1 MPESDTTTLKT
12 QYAARVTADLNQNT
26 AEQARIQEEIEALQ
40 AQLASLE
47 QDHELLVGVRSAL
60 GGENPAPK
68 TVPAARRSVMK
79 PGSTDA
85 KNTTRTPSTKK
96 TAAKKAAANKTPA
109 NKTPATG
116 PAQKGPT
123 LTDLVHQH
131 LSGQT
136 EPRTAAEIAK
146 ALADAHPER
155 NINDNL
161 VRTTT
166 ERLVARSKVARAK
179 QGATVFYTATKSAE
193 NTAALEPAEATA

>member
-12 QYAARVTADLNQNT
+12 QYEARVAADLNENA
-26 AEQARIQEEIEALQ
+26 AEQERIQAEIEALQ

-47 QDHELLVGVRSAL
+47 QDHELLVGMRSAL
-60 GGENPAPK
+60 GGETAKPQ
-68 TVPAARRSVMK
+68 TVPAARRTVKK
-79 PGSTDA
+79 PGSATA
-85 KNTTRTPSTKK
+85 KATRTSSAKK
-96 TAAKKAAANKTPA
+96 TATRKTAA

-116 PAQKGPT
+116 LAHKGPT

-166 ERLVARSKVARAK
+166 ERLVARSKVVRAK
-179 QGATVFYTATKSAE
+179 QGATVFYTTAKSAE
-193 NTAALEPAEATA
+193 DTAALKPAEATD

>member
-12 QYAARVTADLNQNT
+12 QYAARVAADLNQN
-26 AEQARIQEEIEALQ
+26 ADEQQRIQAEIEALQ
-40 AQLASLE
+40 AQLALLE
-47 QDHELLVGVRSAL
+47 QDHELLVGMRSAL
-60 GGENPAPK
+60 GGETAEPK
-68 TVPAARRSVMK
+68 TVPAARRTVKK
-79 PGSTDA
+79 PGSATA
-85 KNTTRTPSTKK
+85 NTTRTPSARKASVSK
-96 TAAKKAAANKTPA
+96 TAA

-146 ALADAHPER
+146 ALAEAQPER

-166 ERLVARSKVARAK
+166 ERLVARSKVVRAK
-179 QGATVFYTATKSAE
+179 QGATVFYTTAKSAE
-193 NTAALEPAEATA
+193 DTAALKPAEATA

>member
-1 MPESDTTTLKT
+1 MPESDNTTLKT
-12 QYAARVTADLNQNT
+12 QYAARVAADLNQNT
-26 AEQARIQEEIEALQ
+26 AEQERIQAEIEALQ

-47 QDHELLVGVRSAL
+47 QDRELLVGMRSAL
-60 GGENPAPK
+60 GGETAELK
-68 TVPAARRSVMK
+68 TVPAARRTVEK
-79 PGSTDA
+79 PGSGTA
-85 KNTTRTPSTKK
+85 TTTRTPSAKKSAARK
-96 TAAKKAAANKTPA
+96 TAA

-116 PAQKGPT
+116 PAQKAPT

-146 ALADAHPER
+146 ALAEAHPER

-166 ERLVARSKVARAK
+166 ERLVARSRVVRAK
-179 QGATVFYTATKSAE
+179 QGATVFYTAAKSVE
-193 NTAALEPAEATA
+193 DTVALTPAEATA

>member
-12 QYAARVTADLNQNT
+12 QYAARVAADLNQNT
-26 AEQARIQEEIEALQ
+26 AEQERIQAEIEALQ

-47 QDHELLVGVRSAL
+47 QDHELLVGMRSAL
-60 GGENPAPK
+60 GGETAEPK
-68 TVPAARRSVMK
+68 TVPAARRTVKK
-79 PGSTDA
+79 PGSATA
-85 KNTTRTPSTKK
+85 KTTRTPSAKK
-96 TAAKKAAANKTPA
+96 TATSKTGANKSPA

-116 PAQKGPT
+116 LAQKGPT

-166 ERLVARSKVARAK
+166 ERLVARSKVVRAK
-179 QGATVFYTATKSAE
+179 QGATVFYTTATSAE
-193 NTAALEPAEATA
+193 NSAALKSVEATA

>member
-12 QYAARVTADLNQNT
+12 QYAARVAADLNQNT
-26 AEQARIQEEIEALQ
+26 AEQERIQAEIEALQ

-47 QDHELLVGVRSAL
+47 QDHELLVGMRSAL
-60 GGENPAPK
+60 GGETAKPE
-68 TVPAARRSVMK
+68 TVPAARRAVKK
-79 PGSTDA
+79 PGSTTA
-85 KNTTRTPSTKK
+85 KTTRTSSAKK
-96 TAAKKAAANKTPA
+96 TATRKTAA

-116 PAQKGPT
+116 LAQKGPT

-131 LSGQT
+131 LNGQT

-146 ALADAHPER
+146 ALAEAHPER

-166 ERLVARSKVARAK
+166 ERLVARSKVVRAK
-179 QGATVFYTATKSAE
+179 QGATVFYTTANSAE
-193 NTAALEPAEATA
+193 NSAALKSVEATA

>member
-12 QYAARVTADLNQNT
+12 QYAARVAADLNQNT
-26 AEQARIQEEIEALQ
+26 AEQERIQAEIEALQ

-47 QDHELLVGVRSAL
+47 QDHELLVGMRSAL
-60 GGENPAPK
+60 GGETAEPK
-68 TVPAARRSVMK
+68 TVPAARRAVKK
-79 PGSTDA
+79 PGSATA
-85 KNTTRTPSTKK
+85 KTTRTPSAKK
-96 TAAKKAAANKTPA
+96 TATRKTA
-109 NKTPATG
+109 TNKTPATG
-116 PAQKGPT
+116 LAQKGPT

-166 ERLVARSKVARAK
+166 ERLVARSKVVRAK
-179 QGATVFYTATKSAE
+179 QGATVFYTTATSAE
-193 NTAALEPAEATA
+193 NSAALKSVEATV